1 MLPSLPSL
9 PAPVPDSGIGPR
21 AASELPARGISAPRG
36 ASATHPENTLAAF
49 REAVR
54 LGAHQ
59 IEFDVRAT
67 SDSQLV
73 VIHDATVDRT
83 TDGRGRV
90 DRLTLEQIRRLDAG
104 SWKGSQFRGERV
116 PTLVEV
122 LRTMPRNAWLNV
134 HVKGKPWLAA
144 EVAML
149 LVEEDRLH
157 QSVLAVDE
165 EGAEAAREIH
175 PDLWI
180 CDMDRQLTR
189 DAYLDHA
196 LRSSADFIQLTSLR
210 GLPEF
215 EQTRRLR
222 NAGLRINYCC
232 VEDPT
237 RLGGLFALG
246 VDFPLVDDVE
256 TAVQATL
263 RLGIP
268 ALAPAFDDL
277 EDR

>member
-1 MLPSLPSL
+1 MIPSGPLFP
-9 PAPVPDSGIGPR
+9 PPVPDSGTGSR
-21 AASELPARGISAPRG
+21 AAPELPERGIAAHRG

-49 REAVR
+49 REAIR

-59 IEFDVRAT
+59 IEFDVRAS
-67 SDSQLV
+67 SDSRLV

-83 TDGRGRV
+83 TNGRGRV
-90 DRLTLEQIRRLDAG
+90 DRLTLEQIQRLDAG

-122 LRTMPRNAWLNV
+122 LRIMPSNAWLNV
-134 HVKGKPWLAA
+134 HVKGERWVAA

-157 QSVLAVDE
+157 QSVLAVDA
-165 EGAEAAREIH
+165 EGAMAAREIH
-175 PDLWI
+175 PDVWI
-180 CDMDRQLTR
+180 CDMDRQLRR
-189 DAYLDHA
+189 DAYIGHA
-196 LRSSADFIQLTSLR
+196 LQSRADFIQFTSLR

-215 EQTRRLR
+215 EQTKRLR
-222 NAGLRINYCC
+222 DSGLRINYCC
-232 VEDPT
+232 VEDLT

-246 VDFPLVDDVE
+246 IDFPMVDDAE
-256 TAVQATL
+256 TAVQAAL

-268 ALAPAFDDL
+268 VLTPDYDDHK
-277 EDR
+277 